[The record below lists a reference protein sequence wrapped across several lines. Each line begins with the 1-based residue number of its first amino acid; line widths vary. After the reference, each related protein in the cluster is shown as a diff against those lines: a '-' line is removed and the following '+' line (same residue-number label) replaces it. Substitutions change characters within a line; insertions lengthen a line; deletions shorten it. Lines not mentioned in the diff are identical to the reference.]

1 MPNTSLIFY
10 YFCIMNLKVSV
21 ISKREELPAMT
32 CRNFFHSTEF
42 FHIIAAT
49 PGHTS
54 LMAVACDEEGR
65 VAAHLLA
72 IVRRRGSLMPPYLF
86 TQGRIYGVGEYE
98 EDIDPETTFPLL
110 LDAITRRFR
119 RKLCLY
125 AEFSNLPNKMFG
137 YRYFRQL
144 GYFPVSWQEV
154 HNSLHSKEPRER
166 LSEHRQQLID
176 RLRKAGIVTREINN
190 DEELQAVYDLFHRAN
205 RFTPRNFIPPMK
217 FFSGCNVSEHV
228 KIYATFSD
236 EHIIGAC
243 ASVST
248 EGNAW
253 LWYVAAERM
262 NRHSK
267 RPALMTIWHAIEQAN
282 AEGLR
287 HFYFMDAGLPFR
299 KSKYREFI
307 LGFGGKPVA
316 KYRWFRFSFSWLNK
330 LLAWLYRE

>member
-21 ISKREELPAMT
+21 ISKSEELPAMT

-49 PGHTS
+49 PGHTP

-98 EDIDPETTFPLL
+98 EDVDPETTFPLL

-137 YRYFRQL
+137 YRHFRQL
-144 GYFPVSWQEV
+144 G
-154 HNSLHSKEPRER
+154 
-166 LSEHRQQLID
+166 
-176 RLRKAGIVTREINN
+176 
-190 DEELQAVYDLFHRAN
+190 
-205 RFTPRNFIPPMK
+205 
-217 FFSGCNVSEHV
+217 
-228 KIYATFSD
+228 
-236 EHIIGAC
+236 
-243 ASVST
+243 
-248 EGNAW
+248 
-253 LWYVAAERM
+253 
-262 NRHSK
+262 
-267 RPALMTIWHAIEQAN
+267 
-282 AEGLR
+282 
-287 HFYFMDAGLPFR
+287 
-299 KSKYREFI
+299 
-307 LGFGGKPVA
+307 
-316 KYRWFRFSFSWLNK
+316 
-330 LLAWLYRE
+330 